1 MYSVYS
7 VVKPVAA
14 SGTTEYAEYKEYTEC
29 AEAQPT
35 AINEP
40 RSKTCCL
47 SYPRLAKIRLP
58 RHGPVLGLPPITTM
72 SINQR
77 KHVRFSLDI
86 PAILISKYGERQHT
100 LLQQI
105 SIGGCFTDWEEN
117 IYAGDE
123 FRLEIELPN
132 KNRLPLSCKAVY
144 RFEDTGIGVKF
155 LNISEFE
162 QSLVSKIIADRM
174 DAEGVPLSVSPF
186 DEPKRFKAEE
196 PEPRIVTQRERQDAM
211 LGEAMSSE

>member
-1 MYSVYS
+1 
-7 VVKPVAA
+7 
-14 SGTTEYAEYKEYTEC
+14 
-29 AEAQPT
+29 
-35 AINEP
+35 
-40 RSKTCCL
+40 
-47 SYPRLAKIRLP
+47 
-58 RHGPVLGLPPITTM
+58 M

-86 PAILISKYGERQHT
+86 PAVMITKYGERQNT

-105 SIGGCFTDWEEN
+105 SVGGCFTDWEEN

-155 LNISEFE
+155 LNISQFE
-162 QSLVSKIIADRM
+162 QELISTIIAHRM
-174 DAEGVPLSVSPF
+174 EAEGVPLSVSPF
-186 DEPKRFKAEE
+186 EE
-196 PEPRIVTQRERQDAM
+196 PTGFDSAPHELRLVTARDQREER
-211 LGEAMSSE
+211 LTEAMSSD

>member
-1 MYSVYS
+1 
-7 VVKPVAA
+7 
-14 SGTTEYAEYKEYTEC
+14 
-29 AEAQPT
+29 
-35 AINEP
+35 
-40 RSKTCCL
+40 
-47 SYPRLAKIRLP
+47 
-58 RHGPVLGLPPITTM
+58 M

-86 PAILISKYGERQHT
+86 PAVLVTKYGEKQHT

-123 FRLEIELPN
+123 FRLEIQLPN

-155 LNISEFE
+155 LNISQFE
-162 QSLVSKIIADRM
+162 QELISQIIAHRM
-174 DAEGVPLSVSPF
+174 DVEGVPLSVSPF
-186 DEPKRFKAEE
+186 EE
-196 PEPRIVTQRERQDAM
+196 PRSFGEGSSVPRLVNAREERDARLAEVM
-211 LGEAMSSE
+211 ASE